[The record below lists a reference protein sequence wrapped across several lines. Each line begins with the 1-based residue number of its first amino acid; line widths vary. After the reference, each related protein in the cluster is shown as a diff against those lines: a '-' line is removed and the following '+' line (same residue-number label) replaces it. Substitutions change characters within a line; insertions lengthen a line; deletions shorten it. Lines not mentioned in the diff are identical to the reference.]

1 LYAITDDNFNGSTLA
16 WSSHTHVIT
25 GYDGYFY
32 TINGFFNSEHENRIV
47 LFGQNYL
54 NRPTY
59 WALEAEL
66 VTTNMTTTTNI
77 IGFAEDAINDT
88 ATGTIKLYGNVVGNQ
103 SSLTAGTL
111 YYHKPDGSLSTSGDN
126 TIGNMKAG
134 MALSAT
140 KLLIYNP
147 LT

>member
-1 LYAITDDNFNGSTLA
+1 MLSA
-16 WSSHTHVIT
+16 
-25 GYDGYFY
+25 YDGYFEG
-32 TINGFFNSEHENRIV
+32 IHGFFNSEHENRIV
-47 LFGQNYL
+47 LFGENYL
-54 NRPTY
+54 DQPTY
-59 WALEAEL
+59 WALKTEAIA
-66 VTTNMTTTTNI
+66 TNATTTTNI

-88 ATGTIKLYGNVVGNQ
+88 ATGTVKLYGNVVGNQ
-103 SSLTAGTL
+103 SGLTAGTL

-147 LT
+147 LS